1 MKKKKAQSNNAIA
14 YLFLLPSMLGVLL
27 FSLGPLLLS
36 LFISLTDWNFT
47 KGFGNWNFIWLDNF
61 KALIQDEWFLDSLV
75 NTMLITLVT
84 VPIGLVLAM
93 VLAALIENF
102 CGKRL
107 ASVLRVGMYM
117 PHICNIVASSAVWMA
132 LLSAYG
138 PFTLLVRALGWND
151 PPKWLADYHWAL
163 PALMLVMI
171 WASLGYRVFIYSAS
185 IASMPMDLYE
195 SADLDGANGIQKFI
209 HITIPQ
215 LRPTTFFLTITGIIS
230 SFKVFGYTNIMT
242 KGGPGSSTYTL
253 VYYIY
258 TSAFRYYRFGYASA
272 IAVILFLIL
281 LIFTV
286 LQWRHNNDEG

>member
-102 CGKRL
+102 CWKRL

>member
-1 MKKKKAQSNNAIA
+1 
-14 YLFLLPSMLGVLL
+14 MLGVLL

>member
-1 MKKKKAQSNNAIA
+1 MKNEKAHYDHVA

-47 KGFGNWNFIWLDNF
+47 KGFGNWNFIWFDNF
-61 KALIQDEWFLDSLV
+61 KALFSDEWFIDSLV

-84 VPIGLVLAM
+84 VPVGLVLSM
-93 VLAALIENF
+93 ILAALIENF
-102 CGKRL
+102 CGKKL
-107 ASVLRVGMYM
+107 SSVLRVGMYM

-138 PFTLLVRALGWND
+138 PFTLLVKALGWED
-151 PPKWLADYHWAL
+151 PPKWLANYHWAL

-171 WASLGYRVFIYSAS
+171 WASLGYRVFIYSS
-185 IASMPMDLYE
+185 SMASMPTDLYE

-209 HITIPQ
+209 HITVPQ
-215 LRPTTFFLTITGIIS
+215 LKPTTFFLTITGIIS

-253 VYYIY
+253 VYYVY
-258 TSAFRYYRFGYASA
+258 TSAFKYYKFGYASA

-281 LIFTV
+281 LVFTV
-286 LQWRHNNDEG
+286 IQWRHNGDEA

>member
-1 MKKKKAQSNNAIA
+1 MKKKKARSDNVA

-36 LFISLTDWNFT
+36 LFISFTDWNFT
-47 KGFGNWNFIWLDNF
+47 KGFGNWNFIWFDNF
-61 KALIQDEWFLDSLV
+61 KALFQDEWFIDSLV

-84 VPIGLVLAM
+84 VPVGLVLAM
-93 VLAALIENF
+93 IIAALIENF

-107 ASVLRVGMYM
+107 SSVLRVGMYM

-138 PFTLLVRALGWND
+138 PFTLLVKALGWED
-151 PPKWLADYHWAL
+151 PPKWLADFHWAL

-171 WASLGYRVFIYSAS
+171 WASLGYRVFIYSS
-185 IASMPMDLYE
+185 SMASMPTELYE

-215 LRPTTFFLTITGIIS
+215 LKPTTFFLTITGIIS

-253 VYYIY
+253 VYYVY
-258 TSAFRYYRFGYASA
+258 TSAFKYYKFGYASA

-281 LIFTV
+281 LVFTV
-286 LQWRHNNDEG
+286 IQWRHNGDEA

>member
-1 MKKKKAQSNNAIA
+1 MKKKKVQNDNVA

-47 KGFGNWNFIWLDNF
+47 KGFGNWNFIWFDNF
-61 KALIQDEWFLDSLV
+61 KALFQDTWFIDSLV

-93 VLAALIENF
+93 IIAALIENF
-102 CGKRL
+102 CGKKL
-107 ASVLRVGMYM
+107 SSVLRVGMYM

-138 PFTLLVRALGWND
+138 PFTLLVKALGWEN
-151 PPKWLADYHWAL
+151 PPKWLADFHWAL

-171 WASLGYRVFIYSAS
+171 WASLGYRVFIYSS
-185 IASMPMDLYE
+185 SMASMPMDLYE

-215 LRPTTFFLTITGIIS
+215 LKPTTFFLTITGIIS

-242 KGGPGSSTYTL
+242 RGGPGSSTYTL
-253 VYYIY
+253 VYYVY
-258 TSAFRYYRFGYASA
+258 TSAFKYYKFGYASA

-281 LIFTV
+281 LVFTV
-286 LQWRHNNDEG
+286 IQWRHNGDEA